1 MEKSVSSGLRTTF
14 LAHAI
19 VAILLGLGYLLI
31 PEMVGGILQWDMSDP
46 AYRTLGAAMLSI
58 GIMSWLGYRASLW
71 DEVKITVQFEIVW
84 TVLGAVVLV
93 WMLLTGAAPMAA
105 WLNVAVLVVFAILFG
120 YFYTRD

>member
-1 MEKSVSSGLRTTF
+1 MEKSMSSGLRTTF